1 MAELAPRNHVPQA
14 LASAPK
20 CAASD
25 PRHDRLLSDRLTG
38 ALALQLDVLSPVH
51 VGTGE
56 FEPHDGRLTRAAITR
71 AGVPVIPGTSLK
83 GACRQVFESL
93 TDSDSPFDRDGCR
106 CPRPPRKADDKSPR
120 LRSRAAA
127 LFGELGHQGHAGF
140 DDAEP
145 IAPVTLS
152 LIHLSVPYPPQHATG
167 RRFYGL
173 LPAGAQQERQVPALA
188 IPAGARLRSSL
199 RLRNVT
205 PEELGG
211 LLVSLGVGLF
221 VLRVGGGRY
230 DGYGCVRVSVVDFAL
245 RTGAAVTRAAVES
258 RAETVA
264 QSVTTWIQAFRPTC
278 REEHLDELCRRLVEP
293 AGDRGQPC

>member
-1 MAELAPRNHVPQA
+1 MAELAPRNHFPQA

-38 ALALQLDVLSPVH
+38 ALTLQLDVLSPVH

-56 FEPHDGRLTRAAITR
+56 FEPHDGRLTRAAVTR

-93 TDSDSPFDRDGCR
+93 TDSDSPFMKDNHKCATGR
-106 CPRPPRKADDKSPR
+106 SP
-120 LRSRAAA
+120 AAA

-264 QSVTTWIQAFRPTC
+264 QSVTTWTQAFRPTC
-278 REEHLDELCRRLVEP
+278 REDHLDELCRRLVEP